1 MIEEDFCERLKKS
14 SKTISKQ
21 ILFLI
26 KKIKLFEDVRIVDKK
41 NYSSNFMKKI
51 RLILENINY
60 LIYQIL

>member
-1 MIEEDFCERLKKS
+1 MIEEDYYERLKKS

-41 NYSSNFMKKI
+41 NYSSNFMKK
-51 RLILENINY
+51 
-60 LIYQIL
+60 